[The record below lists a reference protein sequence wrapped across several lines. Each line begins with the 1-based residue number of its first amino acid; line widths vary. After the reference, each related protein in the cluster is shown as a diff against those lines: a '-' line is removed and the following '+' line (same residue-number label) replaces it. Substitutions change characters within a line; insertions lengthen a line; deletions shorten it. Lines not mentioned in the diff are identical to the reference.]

1 MPERATRA
9 QVIARV
15 AELAGRLP
23 HRTVFVGMDGFGG
36 AGKSALADAVAAAVP
51 RAQIVPVDDFWGPS
65 IREWDWPRFEAQV
78 LQALRVGATAR
89 YQVWDWVRD
98 VGGEWVDVPPGRI
111 LIVEGVS
118 ATRQE
123 VDAPWDLT
131 IWVDAPQDVRLARA
145 RERDGEAMLH
155 RWLDD
160 WMPSEEAYAQR
171 ERPWERVDLI
181 VSGTAQPDVDDA

>member
-1 MPERATRA
+1 
-9 QVIARV
+9 
-15 AELAGRLP
+15 
-23 HRTVFVGMDGFGG
+23 
-36 AGKSALADAVAAAVP
+36 
-51 RAQIVPVDDFWGPS
+51 
-65 IREWDWPRFEAQV
+65 V

-123 VDAPWDLT
+123 VAAPWDLT

-160 WMPSEEAYAQR
+160 WMPSEQAYAER